1 MLPTLKKLNSTFMV
15 KYISLPKVK
24 FFLGLATCMIFE
36 MYVLSFMMAIMLSWA
51 AAKMRDQPRTDPT
64 EERMSPCLALL
75 YLVATWDATVPIRAP
90 TLARDPIQDSSSI
103 FRSSGLVNLRACVSY
118 LTFEVA
124 LYLIEGRAVA
134 GHEWI
139 MPAFR
144 NPRLAR

>member
-24 FFLGLATCMIFE
+24 FFWGWQPVWSLKCMC
-36 MYVLSFMMAIMLSWA
+36 YLLWWLLLLSWA